1 MRAFS
6 HTLAQ
11 SEWPVLTK
19 QEVWNLTIALEQIV
33 RFLDLCSVPDGK
45 RNLTLFR
52 GLEPDKGGIAAL
64 WFYAQWWSGVGL
76 RRWIE
81 DVTRDEATFYL
92 YFDRPTT

>member
-11 SEWPVLTK
+11 NEWPVLTE

-33 RFLDLCSVPDGK
+33 RFLDLCSVPDGQQ
-45 RNLTLFR
+45 NLTLFR
-52 GLEPDKGGIAAL
+52 GAEPDKGGKVIL

-76 RRWIE
+76 RRWVG
-81 DVTRDEATFYL
+81 DVTRDEAIFYQ
-92 YFDRPTT
+92 YFDRP